1 MADYN
6 FEKTPIGFDVDKMD
20 TDTHLLLEQYHI
32 FSKTPAAPTTAL
44 GGARNKAGHTTTSS
58 DIWSQE
64 IPAFFKA
71 YSNDDL
77 TRFATLAKKNDLVLL
92 AFTKSATE
100 PNGAVLKFV
109 DGAWTKIHDSIASI
123 PDGTEFYNSV
133 DTKPVIRFHQNSAA
147 VILSGDNN
155 NTDGSNGFSAKICSW
170 NDDADAPFPASAL
183 KFVPQFVSP
192 MDKMI
197 NGIPSSGYDA
207 IVKVGTTEDDILAE
221 SPSSPAGYI
230 ANNYAGIIHFN
241 TARSDGDI
249 YVHAFEYIGDKLD
262 SSLSAH
268 QDKLDE
274 LDDKLGKIS
283 MTAAGGLQGISD
295 TAKAAGLTE
304 KWVKL
309 VNGEEIEAEK
319 GDEGAYPVVD
329 ITTAEFKDG
338 IFVDNDDNK
347 TKLVTAQDVTAFV
360 NNHVKENSVKTISI
374 NDNSGQL
381 AESFVADENNNISLG
396 EGIDKVYNINRLFP
410 NVRKTHYEQSTLHDV
425 NYDTVENG
433 EKVWDDTCALTY
445 LRYYFYMQDVAKFG
459 CGPDE
464 IYAAQDTASPKTDKN
479 GNPLTI
485 KDTIS
490 YQKMQGGLTVKY
502 FRKVYSKSIE
512 LQGSWATRFFRGTK
526 TREISYYDDEG
537 NFLYST
543 YVNPINWSWRPYHDT
558 KTNEIKHNCILTGTD
573 VVYDKE
579 TETYITVGIGQQAQP
594 GWIDY
599 GFDAFCNPNK
609 GWDLIINGA
618 ELDEYNSEVS
628 ASGIKVVQAE
638 NLLDSVT
645 VTPATYTPATTE
657 TLASWTDKD
666 NVITGSNVES
676 FVNATVGAD
685 LAKLEEKVNAY
696 HEAGVSYKVHTD
708 TTLPDLTIP
717 ANIETYKNVIL
728 LVPTSVR
735 DTNDLDDTE
744 AMSGGYI
751 EYLCVKTGETTYAWE
766 KIGTTEADL
775 RGYVRAISSQNNTQ
789 DSYTSPVYASISSYG
804 YLTLGVDSATST
816 KLGVSKMFTDKL
828 STDASTVVDTAVSV
842 KSAQEMYKTLADS
855 AAIRIN
861 SINGNSITTR
871 SRAFNIIPAYG
882 NLASY
887 SDKQEAALVGEGIY
901 TWDSGITVEVYHS
914 HSLVGSIQNINE
926 KGEISRYQQAG
937 VVQSV
942 TLPPNTVSVI
952 GNVLTQASSNNIS
965 EVRTTLIAPEKFVS
979 DIGVPSTITEWI
991 ADMPN
996 FVTSDTTGEKEA
1008 TFYDCDALT
1017 TFIGDLSSL
1026 KYAHGMF
1033 SGCSSLETFIGD
1045 LSSLEYGTVSLTS
1058 GSTGMFTGTNLSV
1071 ESVENIADT
1080 LPTIVADTTKNL
1092 YGVIQ
1097 ITWNSLTSD
1106 AAKQQ
1111 ELVGALSGIVDK
1123 GWALVTNSALHSK
1136 FDTNEYKI
1144 ESGTVQAPDLDS
1156 EPQEYSYI
1164 IKK

>member
-1 MADYN
+1 MANKFDTLSTAETTGYN
-6 FEKTPIGFDVDKMD
+6 NIN
-20 TDTHLLLEQYHI
+20 LLNEPFHI
-32 FSKTPAAPTTAL
+32 FSKSPSSPNSTLASASN
-44 GGARNKAGHTTTSS
+44 RSGHTVTSS
-58 DIWSQE
+58 DIWCDE
-64 IPAFFKA
+64 IPAFFYPTTDPEYEICK
-71 YSNDDL
+71 SIGS
-77 TRFATLAKKNDLVLL
+77 KNDLMRWGD
-92 AFTKSATE
+92 AIFQHNGTE
-100 PNGAVLKFV
+100 FV
-109 DGAWTKIHDSIASI
+109 QLFANYDAI
-123 PDGTEFYNSV
+123 PDGYKFPNAAGKGV
-133 DTKPVIRFHQNSAA
+133 VRFHKNRTAYLLTNLNNAYDTSMDGAVGYSAKLQGWDENADNGQGGKGA
-147 VILSGDNN
+147 VYEYVENAPKFISQFVAPTDKIVNGVPSKGFGPLVFLSG
-155 NTDGSNGFSAKICSW
+155 TGQLTEGI
-170 NDDADAPFPASAL
+170 DADL
-183 KFVPQFVSP
+183 
-192 MDKMI
+192 
-197 NGIPSSGYDA
+197 GY
-207 IVKVGTTEDDILAE
+207 V
-221 SPSSPAGYI
+221 
-230 ANNYAGIIHFN
+230 ANSFAGIIQFN
-241 TARSDGDI
+241 KGHEQGDI
-249 YVHAFEYIGDKLD
+249 TAHAFEYCGDKL
-262 SSLSAH
+262 SVVNETLQSEI
-268 QDKLDE
+268 DKI
-274 LDDKLGKIS
+274 DDKLGKIS
-283 MTAAGGLQGISD
+283 LTAAGGLQGFSD
-295 TAKAAGLTE
+295 TAKSAGLAE

-309 VNGEEIEAEK
+309 VDGEEVEAEE

-338 IFVDNDDNK
+338 IFVNNDDNK

-410 NVRKTHYEQSTLHDV
+410 DVRYTHTDQSGQLHDV
-425 NYDTVENG
+425 NYDPVEKG
-433 EKVWDDTCALTY
+433 EKVWDDSRALTY

-459 CGPDE
+459 HGPDE
-464 IYAAQDTASPKTDKN
+464 IYAAQDSASPIKDKN
-479 GNPLTI
+479 GKALTI

-502 FRKVYSKSIE
+502 FRKVYGKSIT
-512 LQGSWATRFFRGTK
+512 LQGNWATRMFRGTK
-526 TREISYYDDEG
+526 TRAWDTSEEKVNEPSNYI
-537 NFLYST
+537 
-543 YVNPINWSWRPYHDT
+543 NPINWTWRPYYNTD
-558 KTNEIKHNCILTGTD
+558 TNEIKHNCILTGTD
-573 VVYDKE
+573 KNANGE
-579 TETYITVGIGQQAQP
+579 TIGIPNQAQA
-594 GWIDY
+594 GWINT
-599 GFDAFCNPNK
+599 GFDGFTHPNR
-609 GWDLIINGA
+609 GWDLVINGA

-638 NLLDSVT
+638 NLLDSVK

-696 HEAGVSYKVHTD
+696 HEAGVSYKVYDKTVSSEAD
-708 TTLPDLTIP
+708 LPDLTVP
-717 ANIETYKNVIL
+717 KNIEDYKNVIL
-728 LVPTSVR
+728 LVPTKVR
-735 DTNDLDDTE
+735 GIEELDEME
-744 AMSGGYI
+744 ALSGSYV

-775 RGYVRAISSQNNTQ
+775 SGYVRAIRDTNKANSH
-789 DSYTSPVYASISSYG
+789 TSPVYAVISSTG
-804 YLTLGVDSATST
+804 YLSLGIDTATST

-828 STDASTVVDTAVSV
+828 STDTSTVVDTAVSV
-842 KSAQEMYKTLADS
+842 KSAQEMYKVLADS

-887 SDKQEAALVGEGIY
+887 SDEQEAALVGEGIY
-901 TWDSGITVEVYHS
+901 TWDTGSTVEVYHS

-926 KGEISRYQQAG
+926 KGEISSNQQSG
-937 VVQSV
+937 VVHWV

-952 GNVLTQASSNNIS
+952 GNVLTQATNNNIP

-979 DIGVPSTITEWI
+979 DIAAPSTITEWV

-996 FVTSDTTGEKEA
+996 FVTSKTTSEKLA
-1008 TFYDCDALT
+1008 TFYNCHALT

-1026 KYAHGMF
+1026 KYAQGMF

-1111 ELVGALSGIVDK
+1111 ELVDALSGIVDK

-1144 ESGTVQAPDLDS
+1144 ESGTVQAADLDS